1 MPLTISGPHLGTSS
15 LCTPILRALPD
26 WFGLEAAIL
35 QYASEIDALP
45 TFLATREEDTL
56 GFLSLKQ
63 HFPFA
68 AEVYVMGVRA
78 EAQRQGLGRGLVEA
92 AQAWLRAQGV
102 EYLQVKTLGPS
113 RPDPSYAKTRAF
125 YGALGFCPLEE
136 FKQIWD
142 EQNPCLILI
151 KRLPVEKPFTAETR
165 RDAEYR

>member
-1 MPLTISGPHLGTSS
+1 MLPTISGPHLDTSC

-35 QYASEIDALP
+35 QYASEIDGLP
-45 TFLATREEDTL
+45 TFLAPQGEEVL

-63 HFPFA
+63 HFPYA

-78 EAQRQGLGRGLVEA
+78 EAHRQGLGRRLMEA
-92 AQAWLRAQGV
+92 AQAWLRGQGV

-113 RPDPSYAKTRAF
+113 NPDPNYAKTRLF
-125 YGALGFCPLEE
+125 YGALGFRPLEE

-142 EQNPCLILI
+142 EQNPCLILV
-151 KRLPVEKPFTAETR
+151 KRL
-165 RDAEYR
+165 